1 MRFALSKLET
11 IRWRPFVTLVC
22 LIAFLV
28 VGVGHAG
35 SHIDTMPGK
44 SAIEFTVSA
53 GADNAGDGTQAAAA
67 EICIVCVLAVA
78 DIANM
83 PVIAGEIVRES
94 RSPEPHAL
102 HVVSRRAENPPPIA

>member
-35 SHIDTMPGK
+35 SHIDTMSVK
-44 SAIEFTVSA
+44 SGVEFSA
-53 GADNAGDGTQAAAA
+53 GTANGDAGDHTQASAA
-67 EICIVCVLAVA
+67 EVCIVCVLAMA
-78 DIANM
+78 DIAST
-83 PVIAGEIVRES
+83 PVIAGEVVRES
-94 RSPEPHAL
+94 RSPGLPAF
-102 HVVSRRAENPPPIA
+102 HVISLPAENPPPIA

>member
-35 SHIDTMPGK
+35 SHIDTMHGK
-44 SAIEFTVSA
+44 SSVEFSA
-53 GADNAGDGTQAAAA
+53 GTANGDAGDHTQASA
-67 EICIVCVLAVA
+67 EVCIVCVLAMA
-78 DIANM
+78 DIASM

-94 RSPEPHAL
+94 RSPGLPAF
-102 HVVSRRAENPPPIA
+102 HVVSLPAENPPPIA

>member
-44 SAIEFTVSA
+44 SSVEFSVGTA
-53 GADNAGDGTQAAAA
+53 NGDAGDNTQAAAA
-67 EICIVCVLAVA
+67 EVCIVCVLAVA
-78 DIANM
+78 EITSM
-83 PVIAGEIVRES
+83 PVIAGDVVRES
-94 RSPEPHAL
+94 RAPEPPAF
-102 HVVSRRAENPPPIA
+102 HVVSLPAENPPPIA

>member
-44 SAIEFTVSA
+44 SGVEFAVSA
-53 GADNAGDGTQAAAA
+53 GPDNAGDDTQAAAA

-78 DIANM
+78 DIASM